1 MTFKLMYLPAA
12 LLLAGVTPAFA
23 ASGVDLSVKGLIT
36 PVACTPVLSRGGS
49 VDYGKISAQDLNPTG
64 RTLLRKERV
73 QLTVNCDAQTLM
85 AVKASDN
92 RRDSSLGLPYYGLG
106 LAPGGAKI
114 GGYEMATENAIGDGV
129 PHPVIERSID
139 SGGWMD
145 VEGNMSWQPGWER
158 TLNAGKYVPL
168 PMQVFHADIVIAPWI
183 SDKSSLPITSEI
195 EMDGS
200 VTFTVIYL

>member
-12 LLLAGVTPAFA
+12 LLLAGAAPAFA

-64 RTLLRKERV
+64 RTWLRKERV
-73 QLTVNCDAQTLM
+73 QLTVNCDAQTTM
-85 AVKASDN
+85 AVKATDN
-92 RRDSSLGLPYYGLG
+92 RRDSSTSLGYYGLG
-106 LAPGGAKI
+106 LAAGGEKI
-114 GGYEMATENAIGDGV
+114 GGYQLTTEHAKGDGV

-139 SGGWMD
+139 SNGWMEAD
-145 VEGNMSWQPGWER
+145 DTAWQHGWER
-158 TLNAGKYVPL
+158 TLNAGRYVPL
-168 PMQVFHADIVIAPWI
+168 PMQVFQADIVIAPWI
-183 SDKSSLPITSEI
+183 SDKSYLPITSEI